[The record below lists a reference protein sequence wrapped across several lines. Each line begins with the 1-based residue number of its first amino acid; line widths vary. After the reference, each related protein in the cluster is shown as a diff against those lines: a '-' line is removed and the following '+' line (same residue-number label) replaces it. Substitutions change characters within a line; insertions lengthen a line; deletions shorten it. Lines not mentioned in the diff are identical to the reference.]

1 MNSDG
6 SKKLNSIDR
15 AQLPHIS
22 NGKGQVLFNKHF
34 ASQTKVQ
41 HQGMISVRLEQEELH
56 INSRDDVTYT
66 GSAMTIVC
74 ITTAHGCML
83 QILDKMRKPN
93 NKKSKREKEVGE
105 EEELKGE
112 I

>member
-6 SKKLNSIDR
+6 CKKLNSIDR

-41 HQGMISVRLEQEELH
+41 HHGIISVRLEQEELH
-56 INSRDDVTYT
+56 INSRDDVRYT
-66 GSAMTIVC
+66 GSHYDNSVHNYSTWMYATD
-74 ITTAHGCML
+74 TG
-83 QILDKMRKPN
+83 QN
-93 NKKSKREKEVGE
+93 E
-105 EEELKGE
+105 EAKQQEE
-112 I
+112 